1 VRRNKRSAGFTG
13 SIATVGQQ
21 VRVRSRFGPIM
32 VTVTPDAIA
41 GLQQDGLLSPAGY
54 VISDNREL
62 IEAIAL
68 RKFEAAEFDGNG
80 WVVIDETD
88 IAR

>member
-1 VRRNKRSAGFTG
+1 MRSVAAF
-13 SIATVGQQ
+13 
-21 VRVRSRFGPIM
+21 
-32 VTVTPDAIA
+32 
-41 GLQQDGLLSPAGY
+41 LNPAGY

-68 RKFEAAEFDGNG
+68 RKFEAAEFDGYG
-80 WVVIDETD
+80 SVVIDEAD